1 MTQEEFKNKLEGFT
15 GTVIDFIDSI
25 FHELVPS
32 TGPADTV
39 AGEVIRAVG
48 KVGYRYYNDGDV
60 YYQGYGLETAAP
72 SMQYILDF
80 ISQYGEKDDQDK
92 AEKLVQDQMTQYD
105 DRKYEVNFYDD
116 NYEYEVDINYNNGKV
131 ESFEKDIRDDGITN
145 NNTSNVDTA
154 NTNNNSN
161 VANAIGNSSN
171 TTNTTNNGS
180 EYIGEDG
187 AREIALAYAG
197 INNSNDVRFSKIELD
212 VDRNVSLYEI
222 EFYYNNIEYDYE
234 INAQTGEVLKYEK
247 GY

>member
-1 MTQEEFKNKLEGFT
+1 MKKWKIYSIII
-15 GTVIDFIDSI
+15 TVILLLIIIGICVYALILKENITEEEAKNIAF
-25 FHELVPS
+25 ER
-32 TGPADTV
+32 ANV
-39 AGEVIRAVG
+39 AESDVNMLAV
-48 KVGYRYYNDGDV
+48 N
-60 YYQGYGLETAAP
+60 
-72 SMQYILDF
+72 
-80 ISQYGEKDDQDK
+80 KDN
-92 AEKLVQDQMTQYD
+92 D
-105 DRKYEVNFYDD
+105 DRKYEVSFYDD

-145 NNTSNVDTA
+145 NNTSNDDTA
-154 NTNNNSN
+154 NTNNASVSDTNNNSN

-212 VDRNVSLYEI
+212 VDRNVSIYEI

>member
-1 MTQEEFKNKLEGFT
+1 MKKWKNYSIII
-15 GTVIDFIDSI
+15 TVILLLIIIGICVYALILKENITEEEAKNIAF
-25 FHELVPS
+25 E
-32 TGPADTV
+32 
-39 AGEVIRAVG
+39 RASVTES
-48 KVGYRYYNDGDV
+48 DV
-60 YYQGYGLETAAP
+60 NMLAVN
-72 SMQYILDF
+72 
-80 ISQYGEKDDQDK
+80 KDN
-92 AEKLVQDQMTQYD
+92 D

-197 INNSNDVRFSKIELD
+197 ITNSNDVSFSKIELD
-212 VDRNVSLYEI
+212 VDRNVSIYEI

>member
-1 MTQEEFKNKLEGFT
+1 MILLLIIIGICVYALILKENITEEEAKNIAFE
-15 GTVIDFIDSI
+15 
-25 FHELVPS
+25 
-32 TGPADTV
+32 
-39 AGEVIRAVG
+39 RASVTES
-48 KVGYRYYNDGDV
+48 DV
-60 YYQGYGLETAAP
+60 NMLAVN
-72 SMQYILDF
+72 
-80 ISQYGEKDDQDK
+80 KDN
-92 AEKLVQDQMTQYD
+92 D

-197 INNSNDVRFSKIELD
+197 ITNSNDVSFSKIELD
-212 VDRNVSLYEI
+212 VDRNVSIYEI

>member
-1 MTQEEFKNKLEGFT
+1 MKKWKIYSIII
-15 GTVIDFIDSI
+15 TVILLLIIIGICVYALILKENITEEEAKNIAF
-25 FHELVPS
+25 ER
-32 TGPADTV
+32 ANV
-39 AGEVIRAVG
+39 AESDVNMLAV
-48 KVGYRYYNDGDV
+48 N
-60 YYQGYGLETAAP
+60 
-72 SMQYILDF
+72 
-80 ISQYGEKDDQDK
+80 KDN
-92 AEKLVQDQMTQYD
+92 D
-105 DRKYEVNFYDD
+105 DRKYEVSFYDD

-145 NNTSNVDTA
+145 NNTSNDDTA
-154 NTNNNSN
+154 NTNNASVSDTNNNSN

-197 INNSNDVRFSKIELD
+197 ITNSNDVRFSKIELD
-212 VDRNVSLYEI
+212 VDRNVSIYEI

-234 INAQTGEVLKYEK
+234 INAQTGEVIKYKK